1 MNLNITIMKQVTNI
15 IKKIGSIMA
24 HPEIT
29 TGTAAAFGVLLYIIL
44 P

>member
-15 IKKIGSIMA
+15 IKKIGSIIS
-24 HPEIT
+24 HPEIS

>member
-1 MNLNITIMKQVTNI
+1 MKQETLTI

-24 HPEIT
+24 HPEIS